1 MSDMILRTAVVGL
14 GRIGYGYHCPEVAT
28 AKGFELVA
36 VSDPLP
42 ERLAEAKT
50 RWGVRDFPDVAAMLA
65 EVRPDLVVIASPTR
79 FHRAH
84 AEAALAAGA
93 HVFCDKPVVETVA
106 EFDRIVAA
114 ARGADRRFVAYQPR
128 RFAPEVGALREILR
142 SGVLGRI
149 HLVKRA
155 RSNFERRQ
163 DWQAL
168 RANGGGMLN
177 NYGSHCLDELLS
189 VFGESPI
196 ARVFCETRCAVTAG
210 DAEDVVKALLTRAD
224 GLLLDLEI
232 SQASALPGPEWEIS
246 GANGAARWEGPERGW
261 HLRRFDA
268 ASAPRPTAQQHLA
281 AEGRR
286 YQAET
291 LSWLDETI
299 AVRETAFDYYQ
310 ALRQH
315 LVAGAPAPVT
325 PEETRALLTL
335 IERCRR
341 SAETRS
347 VM

>member
-1 MSDMILRTAVVGL
+1 MSDPLLRTAVIGL
-14 GRIGYGYHCPEVAT
+14 GRIGFGYHCPEVA
-28 AKGFELVA
+28 AAAGFALTA

-42 ERLAEAKT
+42 ERLAEAHA
-50 RWGVRDFPDVAAMLA
+50 RWGVRGFADLAAMLT

-93 HVFCDKPVVETVA
+93 HVFCDKPVVESVA
-106 EFDRIVAA
+106 EFDPIVAA
-114 ARGADRRFVAYQPR
+114 AGAANRRFVAYQPR
-128 RFAPEVGALREILR
+128 RFAPEVSALREILR

-155 RSNFERRQ
+155 RCNFERRQ
-163 DWQAL
+163 DWQAW

-177 NYGSHCLDELLS
+177 NYGAHCLDELLS

-210 DAEDVVKALLTRAD
+210 DAEDVVKALLTRDD
-224 GLLLDLEI
+224 GLLIDLEI

-261 HLRRFDA
+261 HLRRFHA
-268 ASAPRPTAQQHLA
+268 AAAPRPTAQRHLA
-281 AEGRR
+281 ADGRR

-291 LSWLDETI
+291 LPWADETV
-299 AVRETAFDYYQ
+299 AVRSTPFDYYQ

-315 LVAGAPAPVT
+315 LVAGGPAPVT
-325 PEETRALLTL
+325 LDETRALLTL

-341 SAETRS
+341 SAETRT
-347 VM
+347 VT